1 MGPNVKF
8 DTTQTTKP
16 KLRRILAVDDSKLNV
31 TLLQKSLSMENYEVL
46 PAHNG
51 VEAIEAV
58 KQNDPDLVLL
68 DVMMPG
74 MDGYEVCREVKR
86 YCKESGKFIPV
97 VLLTALD
104 KVENKVAGFDA
115 GADDYLVKP
124 PARNELLARVRSML
138 RIKDLQESLLE
149 TNQDLQD
156 AQKVIEEELSIV
168 GQIQRSFL
176 PTEYPKHSQ
185 IDIATYYLPSSM
197 AGGDYYDV
205 IEVDKNHWGLLMA
218 DVTGHGASAAVVM
231 AVTHLL
237 MRSFVNTFLFPS
249 TALKVVNEK
258 LNAHLSSEHFVTMFY
273 GILDTQN
280 MNFIFSSAGHN
291 PMFLYRASNN
301 TVIEMKTN
309 HGFPLR
315 AFRSDNY
322 DEGEISI
329 EPGDKLIMF
338 TDGITETMDNER
350 RIYGDER
357 LSEIV
362 CQVGSYSAQETIDA
376 LIMDWEEFRNGAPV
390 RDDMSLLVLRRSPE

>member
-1 MGPNVKF
+1 
-8 DTTQTTKP
+8 
-16 KLRRILAVDDSKLNV
+16 
-31 TLLQKSLSMENYEVL
+31 
-46 PAHNG
+46 
-51 VEAIEAV
+51 
-58 KQNDPDLVLL
+58 
-68 DVMMPG
+68 MMPG
-74 MDGYEVCREVKR
+74 MDGYQVCREIKQF
-86 YCKESGKFIPV
+86 CKENGRFIPV

-138 RIKDLQESLLE
+138 RIKELQESLLH
-149 TNQDLQD
+149 TNEELQE
-156 AQKVIEEELSIV
+156 AQEIIEEEMRII

-176 PTEYPKHSQ
+176 PAEFPQHPQ
-185 IDIATYYLPSSM
+185 IDIATYYHPSSQ

-205 IEVDKNHWGLLMA
+205 IEIDKHHWGMVMA

-291 PMFLYRASNN
+291 PMYLYRASDKSVNE
-301 TVIEMKTN
+301 VKTK

-315 AFRSDNY
+315 AFKSDNY
-322 DEGEISI
+322 DEGEIDI
-329 EPGDKLIMF
+329 NPGDKLIMY
-338 TDGITETMDNER
+338 TDGITETMDDER
-350 RIYGDER
+350 RIYGEER
-357 LSEIV
+357 MVDVI
-362 CQVGSYSAQETIDA
+362 QRVGPYSAQDTVDA
-376 LIMDWEEFRNGAPV
+376 LIMDWEEFRSGAPI
-390 RDDMSLLVLRRSPE
+390 RDDMSLLVLRRILQ